1 MKMTW
6 RDYVYNTIEAILFV
20 AWWTVATI
28 IAAGFVLLSLVAP
41 AIPVVVILWAVKLLF
56 F

>member
-6 RDYVYNTIEAILFV
+6 RDYVYNTIEAILIV
-20 AWWTVATI
+20 AWWIVAMI
-28 IAAGFVLLSLVAP
+28 IAAGFGLLALAAP
-41 AIPVVVILWAVKLLF
+41 AIPVIVILWAVKLLF